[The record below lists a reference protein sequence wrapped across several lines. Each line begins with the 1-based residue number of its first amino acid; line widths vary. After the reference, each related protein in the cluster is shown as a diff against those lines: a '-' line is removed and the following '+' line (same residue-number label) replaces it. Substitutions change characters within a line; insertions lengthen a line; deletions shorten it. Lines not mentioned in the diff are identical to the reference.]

1 MAIPDLIPI
10 RHEPTYRTDTIGRYD
25 GGLFFGWI
33 SGAFAPEY
41 KPDANWAAHQR
52 WYAILHRFDHDG
64 RHVTSDIWCP
74 GDGIRHGQ
82 QERLDEWLAALP
94 GRAFGDI
101 ANRPFQI
108 EVDGIV
114 FGLVPECHGE
124 YPAGH
129 EELDWA
135 EFYPGR
141 LGFCAPWNGRYD
153 T

>member
-1 MAIPDLIPI
+1 MPDLIPI
-10 RHEPTYRTDTIGRYD
+10 RHEPTYRTNTIGRYD
-25 GGLFFGWI
+25 DGLFFGWI
-33 SGAFAPEY
+33 SGAFAPTY
-41 KPDANWAAHQR
+41 KPDANWAAHKR

-64 RHVTSDIWCP
+64 HHTTSNVWCP
-74 GDGIRHGQ
+74 GDGVRDGQ
-82 QERLDEWLAALP
+82 QERLDGWLAALP

-101 ANRPFQI
+101 AIRPFQI

-124 YPAGH
+124 YLAGH
-129 EELDWA
+129 EVLDWA

-141 LGFCAPWNGRYD
+141 LGFSAPWSGRYD